1 MLGKDPPPAP
11 PHSEML
17 NLAAG
22 TWLEQ
27 LRTLGGVA
35 GPRVSA
41 LLLCSLYTHYD
52 TYLHVLV
59 VTQSLPL

>member
-1 MLGKDPPPAP
+1 MGTTPPP
-11 PHSEML
+11 PHPEVLSQ
-17 NLAAG
+17 AAG

-27 LRTLGGVA
+27 LRTLGGTG

-41 LLLCSLYTHYD
+41 LLIRSLYTHYD